1 MDRSAADTTDL
12 EARSLG
18 RVLRDGL
25 AELNAVQ
32 AARCLVAV
40 ASLLLVLVTLDPF
53 PDLRNPDVTTVVG
66 GRMALTY
73 VSWGL
78 LAAVAVLFAAA
89 TDAPA
94 LKSLLTPL
102 HLCLVGWLVIN
113 IVLSESRGVSIQRS
127 VLAASVM
134 SLAVLLP
141 LLPPTQRSFNL
152 CLGAAA
158 LVLLALCYLGVILA
172 PQYSIHT
179 ALDITEPQLTGDWR
193 GSFGHKNIA
202 SPVMTILVYIGIYLS
217 ALGSFVM
224 GPAIAALA
232 GIFLIFTGGKTSSVL
247 CLAIYALASLVYVTP
262 SLWLKRIICF
272 VPLVVMNLL
281 TVGSVLSPSL
291 GAMTRLLPLDP
302 TFTGRSAI
310 WEFALAAVAEKPI
323 IGHGYAAFWDDVTA
337 RQTTQGAEW
346 ATSAAHSHNSYLDL
360 AVTIGLPGLMLVIL
374 VFVLAPLGNFQ
385 SAQAHSRSRALA
397 KLFLTVWLFGLYY
410 GATETFLLE
419 RQNPIWFMFALAV
432 AGLHFLARFQCVTQ
446 MESAGAGA
454 RRGTSLTIS
463 GDAPCGLRET

>member
-1 MDRSAADTTDL
+1 MNRSAADITDL
-12 EARSLG
+12 DTRSLA
-18 RVLRDGL
+18 RALRDGL

-40 ASLLLVLVTLDPF
+40 AALLLVLVTLDPF
-53 PDLRNPDVTTVVG
+53 PDLRNPDVTAVVG

-73 VSWGL
+73 VAWGL
-78 LAAVAVLFAAA
+78 LAAVAVLLVAT

-94 LKSLLTPL
+94 LRTLVTPL

-113 IVLSESRGVSIQRS
+113 IALSESRGVSIQRF
-127 VLAASVM
+127 VLAASIT

-141 LLPPTQRSFNL
+141 LLPPTQRSFNW
-152 CLGAAA
+152 CLGGAA
-158 LVLLALCYLGVILA
+158 LVLLALCYLGVFLA
-172 PQYSIHT
+172 PHYSIHT
-179 ALDITEPQLTGDWR
+179 ALDIGEPQLAGDWR

-202 SPVMTILVYIGIYLS
+202 SPVMTILVYVGIYLT
-217 ALGSFVM
+217 AVGSFVM

-247 CLAIYALASLVYVTP
+247 CLAVYALASLVYVTP

-272 VPLVVMNLL
+272 VPLIVMNLL
-281 TVGSVLSPSL
+281 TVGSVLSPAL

-323 IGHGYAAFWDDVTA
+323 IGHGYAAFWDNVTA
-337 RQTTQGAEW
+337 RQTAQGAEW

-360 AVTIGLPGLMLVIL
+360 AVTIGLPGLLLVIL

-385 SAQAHSRSRALA
+385 SAQTHSRSGALG
-397 KLFLTVWLFGLYY
+397 KLFLTIWLFGLYY

-432 AGLHFLARFQCVTQ
+432 AGLHFLARFQCVEQ
-446 MESAGAGA
+446 MEPE
-454 RRGTSLTIS
+454 R
-463 GDAPCGLRET
+463 

>member
-1 MDRSAADTTDL
+1 MDRSAADISDL

-18 RVLRDGL
+18 RMLCEGL
-25 AELNAVQ
+25 AQLNAVQ

-53 PDLRNPDVTTVVG
+53 PDLRNADVTMIGG
-66 GRMALTY
+66 GRMALAY
-73 VSWGL
+73 LSWGL
-78 LAAVAVLFAAA
+78 LAAVAVLFVA
-89 TDAPA
+89 TTDGPA
-94 LKSLLTPL
+94 LKSLVTPL
-102 HLCLVGWLVIN
+102 HLCLVGWLLIN
-113 IVLSESRGVSIQRS
+113 IVLSESRGVSIQRFA
-127 VLAASVM
+127 LLASVT
-134 SLAVLLP
+134 SLAILLP

-158 LVLLALCYLGVILA
+158 LVLLALCYLGVLLA
-172 PQYSIHT
+172 PQYSIHS
-179 ALDITEPQLTGDWR
+179 ALDIAEPQLAGDWR
-193 GSFGHKNIA
+193 GSFGHKNVA
-202 SPVMTILVYIGIYLS
+202 SPVMTILVYVGIYLC
-217 ALGSFVM
+217 AVGSFVM

-247 CLAIYALASLVYVTP
+247 CLAIYALASLAYLTP
-262 SLWLKRIICF
+262 GLWLKRIICF
-272 VPLVVMNLL
+272 VPLLVMNLL
-281 TVGSVLSPSL
+281 TVGSVMSPAL
-291 GAMTRLLPLDP
+291 GALTRLLPLDP

-337 RQTTQGAEW
+337 RQTAQGAEW

-360 AVTIGLPGLMLVIL
+360 AVTIGLPGLLLVIL

-385 SAQAHSRSRALA
+385 SAQAHSRSGALA

-419 RQNPIWFMFALAV
+419 RQNPIWFMFVLAV
-432 AGLHFLARFQCVTQ
+432 AGLHFLARFHCVAQT
-446 MESAGAGA
+446 EP
-454 RRGTSLTIS
+454 
-463 GDAPCGLRET
+463 AP

>member
-1 MDRSAADTTDL
+1 MDRSAADMSDL

-18 RVLRDGL
+18 RMLCEGL
-25 AELNAVQ
+25 AQLNAVQ

-53 PDLRNPDVTTVVG
+53 PDLRNADVTTIGG
-66 GRMALTY
+66 GRMALAY
-73 VSWGL
+73 LSWGL
-78 LAAVAVLFAAA
+78 LAAVAVLFVA
-89 TDAPA
+89 TTDGPA
-94 LKSLLTPL
+94 LKSLVTPL
-102 HLCLVGWLVIN
+102 HLCLVGWLLIN
-113 IVLSESRGVSIQRS
+113 IVLSESRGVSIQRFA
-127 VLAASVM
+127 LLASVT
-134 SLAVLLP
+134 SLAILLP

-158 LVLLALCYLGVILA
+158 LVLLALCYLGVLLA
-172 PQYSIHT
+172 PQYSIHS
-179 ALDITEPQLTGDWR
+179 ALDIAEPQLAGDWR
-193 GSFGHKNIA
+193 GSFGHKNVA
-202 SPVMTILVYIGIYLS
+202 SPVMTILVYVGIYLC
-217 ALGSFVM
+217 AVGSFVM

-247 CLAIYALASLVYVTP
+247 CLAIYALASLAYVTP
-262 SLWLKRIICF
+262 GLWLKRIICF
-272 VPLVVMNLL
+272 VPLLVMNLL
-281 TVGSVLSPSL
+281 TVGSVMSPAL
-291 GAMTRLLPLDP
+291 GALTRLLPLDP

-337 RQTTQGAEW
+337 RQTAQGAEW

-360 AVTIGLPGLMLVIL
+360 AVTIGLPGLLLVIL

-385 SAQAHSRSRALA
+385 SAQAHSRSGALA

-419 RQNPIWFMFALAV
+419 RQNPIWFMFVLAV
-432 AGLHFLARFQCVTQ
+432 AGLHFLARFQCVAQTEPAQ
-446 MESAGAGA
+446 
-454 RRGTSLTIS
+454 
-463 GDAPCGLRET
+463 

>member
-1 MDRSAADTTDL
+1 MDRSIADMTDH
-12 EARSLG
+12 ETRSLG
-18 RVLRDGL
+18 GVLRDGL
-25 AELNAVQ
+25 AKLNAAQ
-32 AARCLVAV
+32 AGRGLVAV

-78 LAAVAVLFAAA
+78 LAAVAVLFAAR

-94 LKSLLTPL
+94 LKTLVTPL
-102 HLCLVGWLVIN
+102 HLCLVGWLLVN
-113 IVLSESRGVSIQRS
+113 IVLSESRGVSMQRF
-127 VLAASVM
+127 VLLVSM
-134 SLAVLLP
+134 TSLAVLLP

-158 LVLLALCYLGVILA
+158 MVLLALCYLGVLLA

-179 ALDITEPQLTGDWR
+179 ALDVTEPQLAGDWR
-193 GSFGHKNIA
+193 GSFGHKNVA
-202 SPVMTILVYIGIYLS
+202 SPVMTILVYVGIYLS
-217 ALGSFVM
+217 AVGSFVM

-232 GIFLIFTGGKTSSVL
+232 GLFLIFTGGKTSSVL

-272 VPLVVMNLL
+272 VPLIAMNLL
-281 TVGSVLSPSL
+281 TVGSVLSPAL

-323 IGHGYAAFWDDVTA
+323 TGHGYAAFWDDVTA
-337 RQTTQGAEW
+337 RQTAQGAEW
-346 ATSAAHSHNSYLDL
+346 ATSAAHSHNAYLDL
-360 AVTIGLPGLMLVIL
+360 AVTIGLPGLLLVVL

-385 SAQAHSRSRALA
+385 SAQAHSRSGALA

-410 GATETFLLE
+410 GTTETFLLE
-419 RQNPIWFMFALAV
+419 RQNPIWFLFALAV
-432 AGLHFLARFQCVTQ
+432 AGLHFLARFQCVAQ
-446 MESAGAGA
+446 A
-454 RRGTSLTIS
+454 
-463 GDAPCGLRET
+463 DPKP

>member
-1 MDRSAADTTDL
+1 MDRSAADMTDV
-12 EARSLG
+12 ETRTLG
-18 RVLRDGL
+18 HMLHDGL
-25 AELNAVQ
+25 ARLNAAQ

-40 ASLLLVLVTLDPF
+40 AALLLVLITLDPF
-53 PDLRNPDVTTVVG
+53 PDLRNEDVTTVVG

-73 VSWGL
+73 ISWGL
-78 LAAVAVLFAAA
+78 LAAVAMLFVAA

-94 LKSLLTPL
+94 LKSLVTPL
-102 HLCLVGWLVIN
+102 HLCLVGWLLIN
-113 IVLSESRGVSIQRS
+113 IVFSESRGVSIQRFALAVS
-127 VLAASVM
+127 VTSF
-134 SLAVLLP
+134 AVLLP
-141 LLPPTQRSFNL
+141 LLPPTQRTFNL
-152 CLGAAA
+152 CLGGAA
-158 LVLLALCYLGVILA
+158 LVLLVLCHLGVFLA
-172 PQYSIHT
+172 PQYSMHT
-179 ALDITEPQLTGDWR
+179 ALDLTEPQLAGDWR

-202 SPVMTILVYIGIYLS
+202 SPVMTILVYVGIYL
-217 ALGSFVM
+217 AAVGSFVM

-232 GIFLIFTGGKTSSVL
+232 GIFLIFTGGKTSTVL

-262 SLWLKRIICF
+262 GLWLKRLICF
-272 VPLVVMNLL
+272 VPLIVMNLL
-281 TVGSVLSPSL
+281 TVGSVLSPAL
-291 GAMTRLLPLDP
+291 GALTRLLPLDP

-337 RQTTQGAEW
+337 RQTAQGSEW

-360 AVTIGLPGLMLVIL
+360 AVTIGLPGLLLVIL

-397 KLFLTVWLFGLYY
+397 KLFLTIWLFGLYY

-432 AGLHFLARFQCVTQ
+432 AGLHFLARFQCVEQT
-446 MESAGAGA
+446 EPE
-454 RRGTSLTIS
+454 R
-463 GDAPCGLRET
+463 